1 MIFPQYKNRF
11 TYFLDVDLNFS
22 LIKTNLHL
30 YEMQI
35 CKDADLNFF
44 FQLKTYLYS
53 FLRYRSDFSLIHADL
68 KYRKRL
74 NMIVFVFVFVFVF
87 FNSCWIN
94 LDYEWNS
101 LLKKIFFIFF
111 KTYKNK
117 FDFSIVKNHFFFY
130 HHNTD
135 LDFYQNHFFYI
146 LQNRFGILTN
156 LFFFFFI
163 NQNKFEFFLN
173 IKRDFIHKQICVIW
187 FFFYFLFTC
196 STYHS

>member
-11 TYFLDVDLNFS
+11 TYFLDIDLNFS

-44 FQLKTYLYS
+44 FQLKTYLYF

-74 NMIVFVFVFVFVF
+74 NMIVFVFVFVF

-117 FDFSIVKNHFFFY
+117 FDFSIVKNHFFFIITIQIWIFTKTTFSTY
-130 HHNTD
+130 YKID
-135 LDFYQNHFFYI
+135 LVFWQI
-146 LQNRFGILTN
+146 
-156 LFFFFFI
+156 FFFFFLSI
-163 NQNKFEFFLN
+163 KTNLNFF
-173 IKRDFIHKQICVIW
+173 
-187 FFFYFLFTC
+187 
-196 STYHS
+196 

>member
-1 MIFPQYKNRF
+1 
-11 TYFLDVDLNFS
+11 
-22 LIKTNLHL
+22 
-30 YEMQI
+30 MQI

-44 FQLKTYLYS
+44 FQLKTYLYF

-74 NMIVFVFVFVFVF
+74 NMIVFVFVFVF

-117 FDFSIVKNHFFFY
+117 FDFSIVKNHFFLSSQYRSGFLPSKTTFSTY
-130 HHNTD
+130 YKID
-135 LDFYQNHFFYI
+135 LVFWQI
-146 LQNRFGILTN
+146 I
-156 LFFFFFI
+156 FFFFLSI
-163 NQNKFEFFLN
+163 KTNLNFF
-173 IKRDFIHKQICVIW
+173 
-187 FFFYFLFTC
+187 
-196 STYHS
+196 

>member
-1 MIFPQYKNRF
+1 M
-11 TYFLDVDLNFS
+11 YF
-22 LIKTNLHL
+22 
-30 YEMQI
+30 
-35 CKDADLNFF
+35 
-44 FQLKTYLYS
+44 

-74 NMIVFVFVFVFVF
+74 NMIVFVFVFVF

-117 FDFSIVKNHFFFY
+117 FDFSIVKNHFFFIITIQIWIFTKTTFSTY
-130 HHNTD
+130 YKID
-135 LDFYQNHFFYI
+135 LVFWQI
-146 LQNRFGILTN
+146 I
-156 LFFFFFI
+156 FFFFI

-173 IKRDFIHKQICVIW
+173 IRRDFIHKQICVIW
-187 FFFYFLFTC
+187 FFFIHMFNISFITYIKKYIGHKSLEDQTLFEQNGCLTPF
-196 STYHS
+196 HSVT